1 MDLKRDIRLQRRVLA
16 MGLVLM
22 GLKMAAWL
30 ITGANALFSDMAESF
45 VNIFAGA
52 FALYSLQLA
61 AIPKDFNHPYGH
73 GKVEFISG
81 AIEGVLISIAG
92 LGIFAKAVYDT
103 IFPHEVQNLPI
114 GIALGAVAG
123 GVNFFMG
130 HQLVKRGK
138 AAHSMTMISGG
149 EHLKSDGY
157 TSAAMLLG
165 IALVWASGWV
175 WLDNLVAMGFAVFI
189 TLTGGKIVRKSVSGI
204 MDETDAKLIQK
215 LAAHLQAHRKAQWM
229 DVHNLRI
236 IKYGR
241 ALHVDCHL
249 TLPFYYGL
257 NDVHNEVEHL
267 ETLIKSYFENPTE
280 VFVHA
285 DPCTPAC
292 CSLCALANCTARQ
305 KPFKAALTWTPDRV
319 VANTKHGRALS

>member
-1 MDLKRDIRLQRRVLA
+1 MDLKQDIRLQRRVLVV
-16 MGLVLM
+16 GFLLM
-22 GLKMAAWL
+22 GLKLAAWL

-61 AIPKDFNHPYGH
+61 ATPKDFNHPYGH

-81 AIEGVLISIAG
+81 AIEGVLIGIAG
-92 LGIFAKAVYDT
+92 LGIFAKAIYDT
-103 IFPHEVQNLPI
+103 VFPHEVTDLPI
-114 GIALGAVAG
+114 GIALGALAG
-123 GVNFFMG
+123 LVNFVMG
-130 HQLVKRGK
+130 NQLVKRGK

-165 IALVWASGWV
+165 IAMVWATGWV
-175 WLDNLVAMGFAVFI
+175 WLDNVVAMAFAIFI

-204 MDETDAKLIQK
+204 MDETDAKLIEK
-215 LAAHLQAHRKAQWM
+215 LAVYLQGHRQPQWM

-249 TLPFYYGL
+249 TLPRYYDL
-257 NDVHNEVEHL
+257 QQVHNEVEHL
-267 ETLIKSYFENPTE
+267 EQLIKNYFENPTE

-285 DPCTPAC
+285 DPCVSA
-292 CSLCALANCTARQ
+292 LCATCALQDCPIRQ
-305 KPFKAALTWTPDRV
+305 TPFRQSFTWTPV
-319 VANTKHGRALS
+319 NLVANSKHVEG